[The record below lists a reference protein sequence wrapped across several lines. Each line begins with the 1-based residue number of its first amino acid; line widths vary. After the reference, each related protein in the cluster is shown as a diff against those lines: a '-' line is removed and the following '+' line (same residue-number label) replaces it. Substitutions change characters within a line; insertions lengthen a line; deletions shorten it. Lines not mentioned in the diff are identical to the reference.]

1 MLILCGCSTDSLR
14 HCTAGILA
22 QATLQC
28 RPQVYRDYR
37 ERLVQIYQQPF
48 EELSSVGAIPLD
60 IEAVPT
66 SLPSR
71 IAD

>member
-1 MLILCGCSTDSLR
+1 MPTLPPTPYLASLR
-14 HCTAGILA
+14 ETHLPF
-22 QATLQC
+22 LV
-28 RPQVYRDYR
+28 RPRVFDRVP
-37 ERLVQIYQQPF
+37 RLRVLWAVIIYQQPF

-60 IEAVPT
+60 IEAGPT